1 MSDRP
6 RLTRLSEILYWTALI
21 LSVVLPLLVLLY
33 AAISV
38 SDPASLL
45 SQVPGLA
52 PDTPVSREQA
62 GLVAAVALVAVLP
75 MVAALRGM
83 TRLFD
88 RYRMG
93 EVLSDANAATILSIG
108 RAFLL
113 VALFAV
119 LVPTVQTLI
128 LSWQAP
134 QKMLTIGIDDGVL
147 GFVLA
152 AGLLTVIGWALR
164 EAAAVKAENAG
175 FV

>member
-1 MSDRP
+1 MPDQP
-6 RLTRLSEILYWTALI
+6 RLARLSEGLYWTALI
-21 LSVVLPLLVLLY
+21 LSVVLPLLVLVY
-33 AAISV
+33 AAKGV

-45 SQVPGLA
+45 SRIPGLA
-52 PDTPVSREQA
+52 PDTPVSRGQA
-62 GLVAAVALVAVLP
+62 GLVAAVALVSVLP

-113 VALFAV
+113 VALFTV
-119 LVPTVQTLI
+119 LVPTAQTLI

-134 QKMLTIGIDDGVL
+134 QKMLAVGLDGGTL